1 MRPFFI
7 ALGAAAALGGLGGW
21 LSAGGG
27 GGGVRGDDTA
37 WALND
42 RLPLGDAERL
52 KLFTALMGTNHLG
65 TERAVAENAPEED
78 ENVAGVPRIA
88 AAWTKDGRITLS
100 IESGDSAYIS
110 AGIGDTLPGGWV
122 VKDATLDRVTVERNG
137 ETVEL
142 TVFPHDNPGI

>member
-7 ALGAAAALGGLGGW
+7 ALGAAAAIGGLGGW
-21 LSAGGG
+21 LLAGGG
-27 GGGVRGDDTA
+27 GGGIRSGDTA
-37 WALND
+37 WTLSERA
-42 RLPLGDAERL
+42 PLGDVERL
-52 KLFTALMGTNHLG
+52 KLFTALMGTNHFG
-65 TERAVAENAPEED
+65 VERTLSETTPEE
-78 ENVAGVPRIA
+78 NNNNSGAPRIA
-88 AAWTKDGRITLS
+88 ATWTTDGRITLS
-100 IESGDSAYIS
+100 FETDDNAYIT